1 MLSRFRRFLHNLGP
15 GFVTGASDDDPSGIA
30 TYAQA
35 GAGFGFST
43 LWSILFTLP
52 LMIAV
57 QEMSARI
64 AMVTGK
70 GLIENIRQRHAKPTV
85 IGIACL
91 LFIANTINIG
101 ADLGMMASAAQIFWH
116 LPFAFWLLLAA
127 VATLLLEIFTSYA
140 TYARYLKWLTLS
152 LFAYIATA
160 FFVHIH
166 WGEALRAT
174 IIPHFQWSSKYLLI
188 LVALLG
194 TTISPYLF
202 FWQANQE
209 VEEELVDGRIHGTK
223 RSQAARCSPREL
235 RLMRFDVTF
244 GMIFSNVISW
254 FIILTTAT
262 ALFFSLGYTEILSAD
277 QAAQA
282 LTPFAGP
289 FAVALFA
296 LGIIGTGLLT
306 IPILSGTAAYAFSE
320 VFGFREGLSQKWW
333 QAKAFYGVII
343 ISVLIGGAMNFF
355 GIQPFRALIYSAVVN
370 ALIAPPI
377 LWMII
382 RLGSDKK
389 VMGTWVNGGWVKCF
403 AWLTFIAMIMAPLA
417 WIWFTFSS

>member
-1 MLSRFRRFLHNLGP
+1 MFSYFRRFLKNLGP

-35 GAGFGFST
+35 GASFGFSM

-64 AMVTGK
+64 ALVTGK
-70 GLIENIRQRHAKPTV
+70 GLMQSIRRRHGKSMV
-85 IGIACL
+85 IGITCL

-101 ADLGMMASAAQIFWH
+101 ADLGMMASAAQIFWR

-127 VATLLLEIFTSYA
+127 VAILALEIFTSYA

-152 LFAYIATA
+152 LFAYIAAA
-160 FFVHIH
+160 FFIRIH
-166 WGEALRAT
+166 WGAAWRAT
-174 IIPHFQWSSKYLLI
+174 MIPHLQWSSNYFLI

-209 VEEELVDGRIHGTK
+209 VEEEKANGDI
-223 RSQAARCSPREL
+223 SACSPAKL
-235 RLMRFDVTF
+235 RRMRFDVGI
-244 GMIFSNVISW
+244 GMVFSNVVSW
-254 FIILTTAT
+254 FIILTTAA
-262 ALFFSLGYTEILSAD
+262 ALFFSLGATDITSAD
-277 QAAQA
+277 QAARA
-282 LTPFAGP
+282 LIPFAGS
-289 FAVALFA
+289 FASALFA

-320 VFGFREGLSQKWW
+320 TFGLREGLSKKWW
-333 QAKAFYGVII
+333 QAKAFYGIII
-343 ISVLIGGAMNFF
+343 ISVLIGGAMNFL
-355 GIQPFRALIYSAVVN
+355 GIPPFRALIYSAVVN
-370 ALIAPPI
+370 AFIAPPI
-377 LWMII
+377 LWMLI
-382 RLGSDKK
+382 RLGSDKN
-389 VMGTWVNGGWVKCF
+389 VMGECVNGIWAKFFG
-403 AWLTFIAMIMAPLA
+403 WLTLIIMTVAPLT
-417 WIWFTFSS
+417 WLWFTFFSV